1 MMTNDTV
8 VRPVPPT
15 TRGRPTIDDTELL
28 ARVRILQAGG
38 RRREA
43 VAIVAAGYTLTE
55 ADRAA
60 TERRLRRKLR
70 AIILN

>member
-1 MMTNDTV
+1 MTMTCSAAC
-8 VRPVPPT
+8 PIPPA

-43 VAIVAAGYTLTE
+43 VAIVAAGYTVTDT
-55 ADRAA
+55 DRAA